1 MTRWVTEVCEFPKI
15 KQGAC
20 GSSEEWTWMSKVP
33 DGVLSKKMLSM
44 IDGQKTADP
53 NISCDLRRPTLAS
66 DYCSLEPPLSATIR
80 RPKADGERRSLCKL
94 QTKIGTFQI
103 WKRKLLAGE
112 FAYYLDHWS
121 ESYSWFLCSKYEW
134 AKAEAVANLK
144 VDRWGGKQSVR
155 LSKSLGIVRKGE
167 KICTHSKWREG
178 YLVLAPLT
186 KAMVIYLYKE

>member
-1 MTRWVTEVCEFPKI
+1 MSRWSMWIPQDQTGSLWFKWGMNMNVKSSRWCIVQKNAFHDRWTKNCRPKHLMW
-15 KQGAC
+15 
-20 GSSEEWTWMSKVP
+20 SEETHPGFRLLQLGATS
-33 DGVLSKKMLSM
+33 
-44 IDGQKTADP
+44 
-53 NISCDLRRPTLAS
+53 
-66 DYCSLEPPLSATIR
+66 SATIR

-144 VDRWGGKQSVR
+144 VDRWGGK
-155 LSKSLGIVRKGE
+155 
-167 KICTHSKWREG
+167 
-178 YLVLAPLT
+178 
-186 KAMVIYLYKE
+186 